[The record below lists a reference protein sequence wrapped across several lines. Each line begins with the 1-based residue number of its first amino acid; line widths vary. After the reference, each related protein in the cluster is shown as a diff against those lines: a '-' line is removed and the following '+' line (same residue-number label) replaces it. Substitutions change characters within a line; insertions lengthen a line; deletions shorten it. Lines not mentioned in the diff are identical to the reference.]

1 MSNVLT
7 FATLS
12 TKDFSILENLLS
24 GSQPFPGAAMLI
36 RRKLHAARLVFG
48 VDIASDIV
56 TLNSRVRY
64 RVNGGR
70 AEERI
75 IVLGA
80 AEEIAGL
87 TLRLNSPRGIAL
99 IGARTGETVEAPRRD
114 GSLERIEIEAVP
126 YQPEAHDGRR
136 QAGGAPAAVGTISVL
151 SAHRLRR
158 AGRSLPVDDDGD
170 DDPGPSAA

>member
-7 FATLS
+7 FATLT
-12 TKDFSILENLLS
+12 TKDFSILENLLN
-24 GSQPFPGAAMLI
+24 GPPAFAGAAMLI

-48 VDIASDIV
+48 VDIAPDIV

-75 IVLGA
+75 LVPGA

-87 TLRLNSPRGIAL
+87 TLRLESPRGIAL
-99 IGARTGETVEAPRRD
+99 IGARAGETVEAPRRD
-114 GSLERIEIEAVP
+114 GSVERLEIEAVL
-126 YQPEAHDGRR
+126 YQPEAQGVRR
-136 QAGGAPAAVGTISVL
+136 GPSDSTQALGTISVL

-158 AGRSLPVDDDGD
+158 SGRALPIDDGG
-170 DDPGPSAA
+170 DDPGPGAA

>member
-1 MSNVLT
+1 VSNVLT
-7 FATLS
+7 FATLT
-12 TKDFSILENLLS
+12 TKDFSILENLLN
-24 GSQPFPGAAMLI
+24 GPQVFAGATMLI

-48 VDIASDIV
+48 VDIAPEIV

-75 IVLGA
+75 LVLTA
-80 AEEIAGL
+80 TEEIGGL
-87 TLRLNSPRGIAL
+87 TLRLDSPRGIAL
-99 IGARTGETVEAPRRD
+99 IGARAGETVEAPRRD
-114 GSLERIEIEAVP
+114 GSVESLEIEAVL
-126 YQPEAHDGRR
+126 YQPEAHGARGQTDGST
-136 QAGGAPAAVGTISVL
+136 AALGTISVL

-158 AGRSLPVDDDGD
+158 GGRALPVDDGG